1 MRPLL
6 ALLLVLAAWGA
17 YSGYTSREIKHGP
30 GQVAPDPPFQRNY
43 ENGKPFQ
50 LKHFTLTPRAKFSLT
65 ARVLARERYRTDAAA
80 GIIPIDIAFGWG
92 PMSDTSVLDRLAISQ
107 SGRFYFWRHDGAPPA
122 PHDVIIRSS
131 ANMHLIPSDSTTR
144 ERLFDAR
151 VGDVLELEGEL
162 VDVTRSNG
170 WRMNTSLSRDDSG
183 GGACEVIYV
192 RSVMVRSL

>member
-1 MRPLL
+1 MRIFFTVVVVL
-6 ALLLVLAAWGA
+6 ALWGA
-17 YSGYTSREIKHGP
+17 FNAFVSRERPHPP
-30 GQVAPDPPFQRNY
+30 GQVAPDAPFQRNY

-50 LKHFTLTPRAKFSLT
+50 LKDFTLTPRAKFSLT

-80 GIIPIDIAFGWG
+80 DIIPIDIAFGWG
-92 PMSDTSVLDRLAISQ
+92 PMSDTVLIDRLKISQ
-107 SGRFYFWRHDGAPPA
+107 SGRFFFWRYEGAPPA

-192 RSVMVRSL
+192 RSVVIR